1 MAEPDGSTPRL
12 ATDQEASETLATR
25 LAGVWIWTVFFTL
38 NGGLTYSLLG
48 TLHGVVQINA
58 QGGGWAGA
66 GRFGF
71 PDPRIIRIV
80 LPTAYAVGL
89 LASVASWLFLYLY
102 FVMYV
107 VPVSLLGV
115 RPESQE
121 LRRRLAAGWLNRTY
135 QFLILAALARVTPD
149 LYYVFIPILG
159 FLGWS

>member
-1 MAEPDGSTPRL
+1 MEQPAGSPPRPKDHD
-12 ATDQEASETLATR
+12 TTEALATR

-48 TLHGVVQINA
+48 TLREVVQINA
-58 QGGGWAGA
+58 LGGGWGGA
-66 GRFGF
+66 GRFGL
-71 PDPRIIRIV
+71 PDPHILRLV
-80 LPTAYAVGL
+80 MPTAYAVGL

-121 LRRRLAAGWLNRTY
+121 TRRRLAAAWLNRTY

-149 LYYVFIPILG
+149 LYYVFMPILVS
-159 FLGWS
+159 LGWS